1 MKRFITVLMMILST
15 TTIASAQAKS
25 ESALMEEF
33 KRCERG
39 IASADDMETILSMDA
54 NAKDI
59 YAKQMREFVNNE
71 INSRSKRS
79 ICARATADEYE
90 LYTKAIDTA
99 KSRSKDPEFKKLTYA
114 EVGFYLDCGDDLSP
128 FLKNIHPEY
137 IRNDDHGLTNNT
149 IHMIKSMGPL
159 LTLKGTDGRTVKEYV
174 RDMLRYAHASNSDT
188 LVGVY
193 RRVLGRIE
201 TTLMDLPDSAAR
213 CATGLESAKKL

>member
-1 MKRFITVLMMILST
+1 MKRFIAVLMMVLST
-15 TTIASAQAKS
+15 ATIASAQAKS

-39 IASADDMETILSMDA
+39 IASAEDMESILTMDEA
-54 NAKDI
+54 AKDI
-59 YAKQMREFVNNE
+59 YAEQMRTFVNTE
-71 INSRSKRS
+71 MGRRDKRS
-79 ICARATADEYE
+79 ICLRATADEYSD
-90 LYTKAIDTA
+90 LTRAIDRA
-99 KSRSKDPEFKKLTYA
+99 KQASKDAEFKELTYA

-137 IRNDDHGLTNNT
+137 IRFNDHGLTNNT

-174 RDMLRYAHASNSDT
+174 GDMLKYAHASNSDT

-201 TTLMDLPDSAAR
+201 TTLMDYRISAAR